1 MGVNVRVYKN
11 FGCIKLCNLNY
22 TRANQGLIDLN
33 YLNGWKEPHCT
44 PLLESYLSSR
54 LCIDLFPSLII
65 FGKYVALGRKRN
77 VSIAGKTLYK
87 LDVSWPRY
95 SEHFT
100 GEVFGVA
107 VNHQAGVVYVAQVR
121 LKHVHIHF
129 IDYMPQKCIRY
140 IYTLFFFHAER
151 WECPQSADVY
161 YRWRLPACL
170 EHKHTGDAAW
180 NFYS

>member
-1 MGVNVRVYKN
+1 M
-11 FGCIKLCNLNY
+11 
-22 TRANQGLIDLN
+22 
-33 YLNGWKEPHCT
+33 
-44 PLLESYLSSR
+44 
-54 LCIDLFPSLII
+54 
-65 FGKYVALGRKRN
+65 ALGRKRN

-140 IYTLFFFHAER
+140 IYTLFFFMQRGENV
-151 WECPQSADVY
+151 PKV
-161 YRWRLPACL
+161 LMFT
-170 EHKHTGDAAW
+170 TGGDFLHAW
-180 NFYS
+180 NTSTLEMPHGIFIANASSVPTVWITDVGNGEFIHYQF